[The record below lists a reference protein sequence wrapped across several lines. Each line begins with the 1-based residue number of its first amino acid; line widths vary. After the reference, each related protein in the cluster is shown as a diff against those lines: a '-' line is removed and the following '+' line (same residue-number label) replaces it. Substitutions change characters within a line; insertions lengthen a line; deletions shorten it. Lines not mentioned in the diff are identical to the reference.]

1 MSTTPFDR
9 PTPRSGE
16 KEGSRPTSSTSI
28 KTLLISH
35 RGNGV
40 NCLKVTPE
48 NAIKLYFYEYFRKL
62 FNIDTDKPEVFQRFL
77 IGACCISSW
86 LLSSDSLAGFMAQ
99 LAVYPL
105 EIAKT
110 RMTLS
115 SPGVY
120 TGMFDVFKKA
130 VKYEG
135 SLYVSLLFFM
145 AVGVSTKVCW
155 PPCWEWF
162 LMLV

>member
-1 MSTTPFDR
+1 
-9 PTPRSGE
+9 
-16 KEGSRPTSSTSI
+16 
-28 KTLLISH
+28 
-35 RGNGV
+35 
-40 NCLKVTPE
+40 
-48 NAIKLYFYEYFRKL
+48 
-62 FNIDTDKPEVFQRFL
+62 
-77 IGACCISSW
+77 
-86 LLSSDSLAGFMAQ
+86 MAQ

-135 SLYVSLLFFM
+135 SLYVSLLFF
-145 AVGVSTKVCW
+145 SW
-155 PPCWEWF
+155 
-162 LMLV
+162 L

>member
-1 MSTTPFDR
+1 
-9 PTPRSGE
+9 
-16 KEGSRPTSSTSI
+16 
-28 KTLLISH
+28 
-35 RGNGV
+35 
-40 NCLKVTPE
+40 
-48 NAIKLYFYEYFRKL
+48 
-62 FNIDTDKPEVFQRFL
+62 
-77 IGACCISSW
+77 
-86 LLSSDSLAGFMAQ
+86 MAQ

>member
-1 MSTTPFDR
+1 
-9 PTPRSGE
+9 
-16 KEGSRPTSSTSI
+16 
-28 KTLLISH
+28 
-35 RGNGV
+35 
-40 NCLKVTPE
+40 
-48 NAIKLYFYEYFRKL
+48 
-62 FNIDTDKPEVFQRFL
+62 
-77 IGACCISSW
+77 
-86 LLSSDSLAGFMAQ
+86 MAQ

-135 SLYVSLLFFM
+135 SLYVSLFFFM
-145 AVGVSTKVCW
+145 AVGVSTKVYW